1 MKIKAKN
8 NIWTASPEKYW
19 SAGEVL
25 KVSEKLGKQ
34 LLTNPN
40 FEEVKSKKKK
50 I

>member
-19 SAGEVL
+19 SAGEV
-25 KVSEKLGKQ
+25 KNVSEKLGKQ

-40 FEEVKSKKKK
+40 FEEEIKSKKKL
-50 I
+50 